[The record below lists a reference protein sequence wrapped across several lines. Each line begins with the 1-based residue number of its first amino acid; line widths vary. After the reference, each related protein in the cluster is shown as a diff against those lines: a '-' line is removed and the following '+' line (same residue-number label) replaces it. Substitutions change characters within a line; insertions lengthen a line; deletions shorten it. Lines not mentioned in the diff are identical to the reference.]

1 MGGSDCRVTEPR
13 EASRRWMSRAVFS
26 AGAVRVGSLVAIT
39 RRAGYIKASTSLG
52 RTSPSAVVGGP
63 RIDHKRCLFQLVQ
76 TYYPC

>member
-1 MGGSDCRVTEPR
+1 MLRCRAQGGEQEVDVQGGLLCGRSE
-13 EASRRWMSRAVFS
+13 
-26 AGAVRVGSLVAIT
+26 GSVVAIT